1 MPQEPPPPYP
11 PQYLEGLRLLND
23 QDFFESHD
31 VLEELWADI
40 VGDERQFYQGLIQVA
55 VALFHFSNGNL
66 GGARKLY
73 HSSHKYLQQYP
84 SKLLETIAEYVILS
98 SRVYSSGMMHCP
110 CSLCE
115 LTARCLCCDSSRHLV
130 KTR

>member
-1 MPQEPPPPYP
+1 MPQEPLPPYP

-73 HSSHKYLQQYP
+73 HSSHNYLQQYP
-84 SKLLETIAEYVILS
+84 STYMGLDLENLLNDLQSCFRELIDAGNTYPAGLVIDESLIP
-98 SRVYSSGMMHCP
+98 RVAMPAS
-110 CSLCE
+110 
-115 LTARCLCCDSSRHLV
+115 
-130 KTR
+130 